1 MRRDESWVGL
11 LGMLSAMT
19 VHFVPVDRPRTSVG
33 QGSGD
38 GSQPSCDPEII
49 AGYLRDA
56 SGVVGQASALFRPES
71 EADVGE
77 ILARAHREQIAV
89 TVVAG
94 QTSTTAS
101 SVPSEGWVLST
112 ERLSKY
118 GEVDAAGLRA
128 ICQAGVRLGE
138 FQDRLAEAGLLYPPD
153 PTSRYE
159 CTLGGSVACNASGP
173 RSHRYG
179 ATRRWI
185 RALRIALMCGEVI
198 HLRRGD
204 WVGRPGDHFEI
215 VHAADPERCA
225 FRGSKDP
232 PHGRVPVPSF
242 SMPDEIKN
250 AAGYYGGSEVDL
262 IDLFIGSE
270 GTLGVVTEVEVEL
283 VPMPESCLSLFVF
296 FEEESRALELIESTR
311 VSPAS
316 TSRTASQTTTPT
328 TTPTTRPDS
337 LEWFD
342 RASLQ
347 LIAKAM
353 PDFKVPERARVALF
367 IEQFHSEADGA
378 DLTRDWFALVERCDA
393 MVSEPGGVR
402 VAQTAEQHEELR
414 RVRHAVPVGVNER
427 AARNGMPKL
436 GTDLSVADEHL
447 RTIVA
452 LYHRAAA
459 QPLQL
464 LDASALRTL
473 LADLGFEIGPVDP
486 ISPQVLRAAG
496 LPQSLEAVTFGHVGD
511 NHLHVNFLPRDP
523 AGLALARSV
532 YSHLTRVVIEMG
544 GSPSAE
550 HGIGKIKRA
559 ALRQRVGEVGIA
571 EMLAV
576 KRALDPH
583 GCLGRGNLF
592 EESEVARAAPD

>member
-1 MRRDESWVGL
+1 
-11 LGMLSAMT
+11 MLAAMT
-19 VHFVPVDRPRTSVG
+19 VHFVPVERPRGSVG
-33 QGSGD
+33 QGSKE
-38 GSQPSCDPEII
+38 SRDPEIT

-56 SGVVGQASALFRPES
+56 SGEVGQASALFRPES
-71 EADVGE
+71 EADVAE

-101 SVPSEGWVLST
+101 SVPSGGWVLST
-112 ERLSKY
+112 ERLSKQ
-118 GEVDAAGLRA
+118 GEIDAAGLRA
-128 ICQAGVRLGE
+128 TCEAGVRLGE

-159 CTLGGSVACNASGP
+159 CTVGGSVACNASGP

-179 ATRRWI
+179 PTRRWI
-185 RALRIALMCGEVI
+185 RALRIVLVCGEVV

-204 WVGRPGDHFEI
+204 WVGRTGDYFEI
-215 VHAADPERCA
+215 VHADDPERCA
-225 FRGSKDP
+225 LRGSSAP
-232 PHGRVPVPSF
+232 PPSRVPVPGF
-242 SMPDEIKN
+242 SMPDGIKH
-250 AAGYYGGSEVDL
+250 AAGYYAGSAVDL

-270 GTLGVVTEVEVEL
+270 GTLGVVTEIEVEL
-283 VPMPESCLSLFVF
+283 VPMPESCLSLFIF

-311 VSPAS
+311 TPHD
-316 TSRTASQTTTPT
+316 TTTGTTAQTTTPS
-328 TTPTTRPDS
+328 TRPDS

-342 RASLQ
+342 HASLQ
-347 LIAKAM
+347 LIAEAM

-367 IEQFHSEADGA
+367 IEQLYSDEDGG
-378 DLTRDWFALVERCDA
+378 DLIRDWFAKVKRCGA
-393 MVSEPGGVR
+393 MIDEPGGVR
-402 VAQTAEQHEELR
+402 VAQSAEQHEELR

-436 GTDLSVADEHL
+436 GTDLSVADVHL
-447 RTIVA
+447 RTVVA

-464 LDASALRTL
+464 LDAQALRTL
-473 LADLGFEIGPVDP
+473 LAELGFEIGPGDP
-486 ISPQVLRAAG
+486 VSPEVLRAAG
-496 LPQSLEAVTFGHVGD
+496 LPQSLEAITFGHVGD
-511 NHLHVNFLPRDP
+511 NHLHVNFLPRDK

-532 YSHLTRVVIEMG
+532 YSQLTRTVIEMG

-559 ALRQRVGEVGIA
+559 ALRQWVGEAGIA
-571 EMLAV
+571 EMLEV

-592 EESEVARAAPD
+592 EERDVAGVAPA

>member
-1 MRRDESWVGL
+1 
-11 LGMLSAMT
+11 MT
-19 VHFVPVDRPRTSVG
+19 VHWVPVERPRGQVG
-33 QGSGD
+33 KGASA
-38 GSQPSCDPEII
+38 CIDPEII

-56 SGVVGQASALFRPES
+56 SGEVGRASAVFRPES
-71 EADVGE
+71 EADIAE
-77 ILARAHREQIAV
+77 ILARAHRERIAV

-101 SVPSEGWVLST
+101 SVPSEGWILTT
-112 ERLSKY
+112 ERLCKQ
-118 GEVDAAGLRA
+118 GEVDAVGLRA
-128 ICQAGVRLGE
+128 ICESGVRLGE
-138 FQDRLAEAGLLYPPD
+138 FQDRLAEAGLMYPPD

-185 RALRIALMCGEVI
+185 RGLRIVLACGEVI
-198 HLRRGD
+198 QLQRGER
-204 WVGRPGDHFEI
+204 VARAGDQFEI
-215 VHAADPERCA
+215 AHAEDPEHCA
-225 FRGSKDP
+225 LCETSQPIAKRP
-232 PHGRVPVPSF
+232 ARVPVPGF
-242 SMPDEIKN
+242 SMPHSIKN
-250 AAGYYGGSEVDL
+250 AAGYYGGNELDL

-283 VPMPESCLSLFVF
+283 VPMPEHCLSLFIF
-296 FEEESRALELIESTR
+296 FDEESKALELIEFTR
-311 VSPAS
+311 DSSRS
-316 TSRTASQTTTPT
+316 TSSVATTTQ
-328 TTPTTRPDS
+328 PDS

-342 RASLQ
+342 HGSLC
-347 LIAKAM
+347 LIAEAM

-367 IEQFHSEADGA
+367 IEQLHSKEDGVSEAD
-378 DLTRDWFALVERCDA
+378 LIRDWFALVERSGALIDD
-393 MVSEPGGVR
+393 PGGVR
-402 VAQTAEQHEELR
+402 VAQTALQHEEFR
-414 RVRHAVPVGVNER
+414 RVRHAVPTGVNER

-447 RTIVA
+447 RAIIA

-464 LDASALRTL
+464 LDDVALRAL
-473 LADLGFEIGPVDP
+473 VADLGFEIAQGDSV
-486 ISPQVLRAAG
+486 SEQVLRAAG

-511 NHLHVNFLPRDP
+511 NHLHVNFLPRDL

-532 YSHLTRVVIEMG
+532 YAHLTRVVIEMG

-550 HGIGKIKRA
+550 HGIGKLKRA
-559 ALRQRVGEVGIA
+559 ALRQRVGQVGIA
-571 EMLAV
+571 EMLEV

-592 EESEVARAAPD
+592 EEREVAVAPLR